1 MGSLP
6 GARMAPAEISVA
18 PNGDEAIG
26 VNLHGERASWTV
38 RSLKPPSTDERR
50 KRMSF
55 ENKKVVVTGAAS
67 GTGAF
72 CKSVGMNEQ
81 TLTATE

>member
-6 GARMAPAEISVA
+6 GARMEPAEISVA

-38 RSLKPPSTDERR
+38 WYPKIPTNR
-50 KRMSF
+50 
-55 ENKKVVVTGAAS
+55 
-67 GTGAF
+67 
-72 CKSVGMNEQ
+72 
-81 TLTATE
+81 